1 MCSLTPDLSYKSN
14 LSGSEDCSV
23 IILYL
28 TANMQLKVS
37 TYRLSQ
43 TLHWIED
50 LSKIYKELNKQ
61 TQTTLIIQLKMGYRL
76 LNRDSKSQKSLGRC
90 FTISRRPQISA
101 QTSIP
106 NKTFNNHIQRNNIF
120 CEKIKFKQYQFT
132 KPPLQKI
139 LKGKFQ
145 LKEVNTPKETQKIDI
160 SKQSKPHIHECT
172 HIHTQTNTHNTNNNI
187 KTTGINSH

>member
-50 LSKIYKELNKQ
+50 LSKIYKELNK
-61 TQTTLIIQLKMGYRL
+61 
-76 LNRDSKSQKSLGRC
+76 
-90 FTISRRPQISA
+90 
-101 QTSIP
+101 
-106 NKTFNNHIQRNNIF
+106 
-120 CEKIKFKQYQFT
+120 
-132 KPPLQKI
+132 
-139 LKGKFQ
+139 
-145 LKEVNTPKETQKIDI
+145 
-160 SKQSKPHIHECT
+160 
-172 HIHTQTNTHNTNNNI
+172 
-187 KTTGINSH
+187 